1 MSKLDSLIRLHE
13 RTLDEARRELS
24 RAEAAVASADAAIDA
39 LEAEIKAEQAAA
51 GADLTG
57 QFGYANYARQAI
69 ARRAELH
76 AAHQQ
81 AEVAREQV
89 REKAAVAFAELKKFE
104 ITANGARPWLNKKKI
119 AVCKANW
126 TKSPSS
132 RTARKRRA
140 APSASA
146 ESRRPEFG
154 RQPQPRCSDGGSS
167 TGSGRGWRRPL
178 CGRGGL
184 RRPTLG

>member
-13 RTLDEARRELS
+13 RTLDEARRELG
-24 RAEAAVASADAAIDA
+24 RAEAAVASAAAAIDA

-89 REKAAVAFAELKKFE
+89 REKVAVAFAELKKFE
-104 ITANGARPWLNKKKI
+104 ITAE
-119 AVCKANW
+119 
-126 TKSPSS
+126 
-132 RTARKRRA
+132 RRA
-140 APSASA
+140 ALAQQEENRRLQGELDEIAQRQDRQKQACSA
-146 ESRRPEFG
+146 
-154 RQPQPRCSDGGSS
+154 
-167 TGSGRGWRRPL
+167 
-178 CGRGGL
+178 
-184 RRPTLG
+184 

>member
-13 RTLDEARRELS
+13 RTLDEARRELG
-24 RAEAAVASADAAIDA
+24 RAEAAVASAAAAIDA

-89 REKAAVAFAELKKFE
+89 REKVATAFAELKKFE
-104 ITANGARPWLNKKKI
+104 ITAER
-119 AVCKANW
+119 
-126 TKSPSS
+126 
-132 RTARKRRA
+132 RTALAQQEENRRLQGELDEIA
-140 APSASA
+140 QRQDRQKQACSA
-146 ESRRPEFG
+146 
-154 RQPQPRCSDGGSS
+154 
-167 TGSGRGWRRPL
+167 
-178 CGRGGL
+178 
-184 RRPTLG
+184 

>member
-13 RTLDEARRELS
+13 RTLDEARRELG
-24 RAEAAVASADAAIDA
+24 RAEAAVASAAAAIDA

-76 AAHQQ
+76 TAHQQ

-89 REKAAVAFAELKKFE
+89 REKVAVAFAELKKFE
-104 ITANGARPWLNKKKI
+104 ITAE
-119 AVCKANW
+119 
-126 TKSPSS
+126 
-132 RTARKRRA
+132 RRA
-140 APSASA
+140 ALAQQ
-146 ESRRPEFG
+146 EENRRLQGELDEIAQ
-154 RQPQPRCSDGGSS
+154 RQDRQKQA
-167 TGSGRGWRRPL
+167 RGA
-178 CGRGGL
+178 
-184 RRPTLG
+184 

>member
-13 RTLDEARRELS
+13 RTLDEARRELG
-24 RAEAAVASADAAIDA
+24 RAEAAVASAAAAIDA

-76 AAHQQ
+76 TAHQQ

-89 REKAAVAFAELKKFE
+89 REKVAVAFAELKKFE
-104 ITANGARPWLNKKKI
+104 ITAE
-119 AVCKANW
+119 
-126 TKSPSS
+126 
-132 RTARKRRA
+132 RRA
-140 APSASA
+140 ALAQQ
-146 ESRRPEFG
+146 EENRRLQGELDEIAQQQD
-154 RQPQPRCSDGGSS
+154 RHKQA
-167 TGSGRGWRRPL
+167 RGA
-178 CGRGGL
+178 
-184 RRPTLG
+184 

>member
-13 RTLDEARRELS
+13 RILDEARRELG
-24 RAEAAVASADAAIDA
+24 RAEASVASVAAAIDA

-76 AAHQQ
+76 TAHQQ

-89 REKAAVAFAELKKFE
+89 REKVAVAFAELKKFE
-104 ITANGARPWLNKKKI
+104 ITAE
-119 AVCKANW
+119 
-126 TKSPSS
+126 
-132 RTARKRRA
+132 RRA
-140 APSASA
+140 ALAQQ
-146 ESRRPEFG
+146 EENRRLQGELDEIAQQQV
-154 RQPQPRCSDGGSS
+154 RQKQA
-167 TGSGRGWRRPL
+167 RGA
-178 CGRGGL
+178 
-184 RRPTLG
+184 

>member
-13 RTLDEARRELS
+13 RTLDEARRELG
-24 RAEAAVASADAAIDA
+24 RAEAAVASAAAAIDA

-89 REKAAVAFAELKKFE
+89 REKVAVAFAELKKFE
-104 ITANGARPWLNKKKI
+104 ITAE
-119 AVCKANW
+119 
-126 TKSPSS
+126 
-132 RTARKRRA
+132 RRA
-140 APSASA
+140 ALAQQ
-146 ESRRPEFG
+146 EENRRLQGELDEIAQQQD
-154 RQPQPRCSDGGSS
+154 RQKQA
-167 TGSGRGWRRPL
+167 RGA
-178 CGRGGL
+178 
-184 RRPTLG
+184 

>member
-13 RTLDEARRELS
+13 RTLDEARRELG
-24 RAEAAVASADAAIDA
+24 RAEAAVSSAAAAIDA

-89 REKAAVAFAELKKFE
+89 REKVAVAFAELKKFE
-104 ITANGARPWLNKKKI
+104 ITAE
-119 AVCKANW
+119 
-126 TKSPSS
+126 
-132 RTARKRRA
+132 RRA
-140 APSASA
+140 ALAQQ
-146 ESRRPEFG
+146 EENRRLQGELDEIAQQQD
-154 RQPQPRCSDGGSS
+154 RQKQA
-167 TGSGRGWRRPL
+167 RGA
-178 CGRGGL
+178 
-184 RRPTLG
+184 

>member
-13 RTLDEARRELS
+13 RTLDEARRELG
-24 RAEAAVASADAAIDA
+24 RAEAAVASAAAAIDA

-76 AAHQQ
+76 TAHQQ

-89 REKAAVAFAELKKFE
+89 REKVAVAFAELKKFE
-104 ITANGARPWLNKKKI
+104 ITAE
-119 AVCKANW
+119 
-126 TKSPSS
+126 
-132 RTARKRRA
+132 RRA
-140 APSASA
+140 ALAQQEENRRLQGELDEIAQRQDRQKQACSA
-146 ESRRPEFG
+146 
-154 RQPQPRCSDGGSS
+154 
-167 TGSGRGWRRPL
+167 
-178 CGRGGL
+178 
-184 RRPTLG
+184 

>member
-13 RTLDEARRELS
+13 RTLDEARRELG
-24 RAEAAVASADAAIDA
+24 RAEAAVASAAAAIDA

-76 AAHQQ
+76 TAHQQ

-89 REKAAVAFAELKKFE
+89 REKVAVAFAELKKFE
-104 ITANGARPWLNKKKI
+104 ITAE
-119 AVCKANW
+119 
-126 TKSPSS
+126 
-132 RTARKRRA
+132 RRA
-140 APSASA
+140 ALAQQ
-146 ESRRPEFG
+146 EENRRLQGELDEIAQQQV
-154 RQPQPRCSDGGSS
+154 RQKQA
-167 TGSGRGWRRPL
+167 RGA
-178 CGRGGL
+178 
-184 RRPTLG
+184 

>member
-13 RTLDEARRELS
+13 RTLDEARRELG
-24 RAEAAVASADAAIDA
+24 RAEAAVASAAAAIDA

-76 AAHQQ
+76 TVHQQ

-89 REKAAVAFAELKKFE
+89 REKVAVAFAELKKFE
-104 ITANGARPWLNKKKI
+104 ITAE
-119 AVCKANW
+119 
-126 TKSPSS
+126 
-132 RTARKRRA
+132 RRA
-140 APSASA
+140 ALAQQ
-146 ESRRPEFG
+146 EENRRLQGELDEIAQQQD
-154 RQPQPRCSDGGSS
+154 RQKQA
-167 TGSGRGWRRPL
+167 RGA
-178 CGRGGL
+178 
-184 RRPTLG
+184 

>member
-13 RTLDEARRELS
+13 RTLDEARRELG
-24 RAEAAVASADAAIDA
+24 RAEAAVASAAAAIDA

-81 AEVAREQV
+81 AEVAREKV
-89 REKAAVAFAELKKFE
+89 REKVATAFAELKKFE
-104 ITANGARPWLNKKKI
+104 ITAE
-119 AVCKANW
+119 
-126 TKSPSS
+126 
-132 RTARKRRA
+132 RRA
-140 APSASA
+140 ALAQQ
-146 ESRRPEFG
+146 EENRRLQGELDEIAQQQD
-154 RQPQPRCSDGGSS
+154 RQKQA
-167 TGSGRGWRRPL
+167 RGA
-178 CGRGGL
+178 
-184 RRPTLG
+184 

>member
-13 RTLDEARRELS
+13 RTLDEARRELG
-24 RAEAAVASADAAIDA
+24 RAEAAVASAAAAIDA

-76 AAHQQ
+76 TAHQQ

-89 REKAAVAFAELKKFE
+89 REKVATAFAELKKFE
-104 ITANGARPWLNKKKI
+104 ITAERRVALAQQEENRRLQGELDEI
-119 AVCKANW
+119 AQQQD
-126 TKSPSS
+126 
-132 RTARKRRA
+132 R
-140 APSASA
+140 
-146 ESRRPEFG
+146 
-154 RQPQPRCSDGGSS
+154 
-167 TGSGRGWRRPL
+167 
-178 CGRGGL
+178 
-184 RRPTLG
+184 

>member
-13 RTLDEARRELS
+13 RTLDEARRELG
-24 RAEAAVASADAAIDA
+24 RAEAAVASAAAAIDA

-89 REKAAVAFAELKKFE
+89 REKVAVAFAELKKFE
-104 ITANGARPWLNKKKI
+104 ITAE
-119 AVCKANW
+119 
-126 TKSPSS
+126 
-132 RTARKRRA
+132 RRA
-140 APSASA
+140 ALAQQ
-146 ESRRPEFG
+146 EENRRLRGELDEIAQQQV
-154 RQPQPRCSDGGSS
+154 RQKQA
-167 TGSGRGWRRPL
+167 RGA
-178 CGRGGL
+178 
-184 RRPTLG
+184 

>member
-13 RTLDEARRELS
+13 RTLDEARRKLG
-24 RAEAAVASADAAIDA
+24 RAEAAVASAATAIDA

-51 GADLTG
+51 GADLAG

-89 REKAAVAFAELKKFE
+89 REEVAAAFAELKKFE
-104 ITANGARPWLNKKKI
+104 ITAE
-119 AVCKANW
+119 
-126 TKSPSS
+126 
-132 RTARKRRA
+132 RRA
-140 APSASA
+140 ALAQQ
-146 ESRRPEFG
+146 EENRRLQGELDEIAQQQD
-154 RQPQPRCSDGGSS
+154 RQKQA
-167 TGSGRGWRRPL
+167 RGA
-178 CGRGGL
+178 
-184 RRPTLG
+184 

>member
-13 RTLDEARRELS
+13 RTLDEARRELG
-24 RAEAAVASADAAIDA
+24 RAEAAVASAAAAIDA

-76 AAHQQ
+76 TAHQQ

-89 REKAAVAFAELKKFE
+89 REKVAVAFAELKKFE
-104 ITANGARPWLNKKKI
+104 ITAE
-119 AVCKANW
+119 
-126 TKSPSS
+126 
-132 RTARKRRA
+132 RRA
-140 APSASA
+140 ALAQQ
-146 ESRRPEFG
+146 EENRRLQGELDEIAQQQD
-154 RQPQPRCSDGGSS
+154 RQKQA
-167 TGSGRGWRRPL
+167 RGA
-178 CGRGGL
+178 
-184 RRPTLG
+184 

>member
-13 RTLDEARRELS
+13 RTLDEARRELG
-24 RAEAAVASADAAIDA
+24 RAEAAVAAAAAAIDA

-76 AAHQQ
+76 TAHQQ

-89 REKAAVAFAELKKFE
+89 REKVAVAFAELKKFE
-104 ITANGARPWLNKKKI
+104 ITAE
-119 AVCKANW
+119 
-126 TKSPSS
+126 
-132 RTARKRRA
+132 RRA
-140 APSASA
+140 ALAQQ
-146 ESRRPEFG
+146 EENRRLQGELDEIAQQQD
-154 RQPQPRCSDGGSS
+154 RQKQA
-167 TGSGRGWRRPL
+167 RGA
-178 CGRGGL
+178 
-184 RRPTLG
+184 

>member
-13 RTLDEARRELS
+13 RTLDEARRELG
-24 RAEAAVASADAAIDA
+24 RAEAAVASAAAAIDA

-76 AAHQQ
+76 TAHQQ

-89 REKAAVAFAELKKFE
+89 REKVAVAFAELKKLE
-104 ITANGARPWLNKKKI
+104 ITAE
-119 AVCKANW
+119 
-126 TKSPSS
+126 
-132 RTARKRRA
+132 RRA
-140 APSASA
+140 ALAQQ
-146 ESRRPEFG
+146 EENRRLQGELDEIAQQQD
-154 RQPQPRCSDGGSS
+154 RQKQA
-167 TGSGRGWRRPL
+167 RGA
-178 CGRGGL
+178 
-184 RRPTLG
+184 

>member
-13 RTLDEARRELS
+13 RTLDEARRELG
-24 RAEAAVASADAAIDA
+24 RAEAAVASAAAAIDA

-76 AAHQQ
+76 TAHQQ

-89 REKAAVAFAELKKFE
+89 REKVAVAFAELKKFE
-104 ITANGARPWLNKKKI
+104 ITAE
-119 AVCKANW
+119 
-126 TKSPSS
+126 
-132 RTARKRRA
+132 RRA
-140 APSASA
+140 ALAQQEENRRLQGELDEIA
-146 ESRRPEFG
+146 QQQDRQKQSRG
-154 RQPQPRCSDGGSS
+154 A
-167 TGSGRGWRRPL
+167 
-178 CGRGGL
+178 
-184 RRPTLG
+184 

>member
-13 RTLDEARRELS
+13 RTLDEARRELG
-24 RAEAAVASADAAIDA
+24 RAEAAVASAAAAIDA

-76 AAHQQ
+76 TAHQQ

-89 REKAAVAFAELKKFE
+89 REKVAVAFAELKKFE
-104 ITANGARPWLNKKKI
+104 ITAE
-119 AVCKANW
+119 
-126 TKSPSS
+126 
-132 RTARKRRA
+132 RRA
-140 APSASA
+140 ALAQQ
-146 ESRRPEFG
+146 EENRRLQGERDELAQ
-154 RQPQPRCSDGGSS
+154 RQDRQKQAC
-167 TGSGRGWRRPL
+167 
-178 CGRGGL
+178 CA
-184 RRPTLG
+184 

>member
-13 RTLDEARRELS
+13 RTLDEARRELG
-24 RAEAAVASADAAIDA
+24 RAEVAVASAAAAIDA

-89 REKAAVAFAELKKFE
+89 REKVAVAFAELKKFE
-104 ITANGARPWLNKKKI
+104 ITAE
-119 AVCKANW
+119 
-126 TKSPSS
+126 
-132 RTARKRRA
+132 RRA
-140 APSASA
+140 ALAQQ
-146 ESRRPEFG
+146 EENRRLQGELDEIAQQQD
-154 RQPQPRCSDGGSS
+154 RQKQA
-167 TGSGRGWRRPL
+167 RGA
-178 CGRGGL
+178 
-184 RRPTLG
+184 

>member
-24 RAEAAVASADAAIDA
+24 RAEAAVASAAAAIDA

-76 AAHQQ
+76 TAHQQ

-89 REKAAVAFAELKKFE
+89 REKVAVAFAELKKFE
-104 ITANGARPWLNKKKI
+104 ITAE
-119 AVCKANW
+119 
-126 TKSPSS
+126 
-132 RTARKRRA
+132 RRA
-140 APSASA
+140 ALAQQ
-146 ESRRPEFG
+146 EENRRLQGELDEIAQQQD
-154 RQPQPRCSDGGSS
+154 RQKQA
-167 TGSGRGWRRPL
+167 RGA
-178 CGRGGL
+178 
-184 RRPTLG
+184 

>member
-13 RTLDEARRELS
+13 RTLDEARRELG
-24 RAEAAVASADAAIDA
+24 RAEAAVASAAAAIEA

-76 AAHQQ
+76 TAHQQ

-89 REKAAVAFAELKKFE
+89 REKVAVAFAELKKFE
-104 ITANGARPWLNKKKI
+104 ITAE
-119 AVCKANW
+119 
-126 TKSPSS
+126 
-132 RTARKRRA
+132 RRA
-140 APSASA
+140 ALAQQ
-146 ESRRPEFG
+146 EENRRLQGELDEIAQQQD
-154 RQPQPRCSDGGSS
+154 RQKQA
-167 TGSGRGWRRPL
+167 RGA
-178 CGRGGL
+178 
-184 RRPTLG
+184 

>member
-13 RTLDEARRELS
+13 RTLDEARRELG
-24 RAEAAVASADAAIDA
+24 RAEAAVASAAAAIDA

-76 AAHQQ
+76 TAHQQ

-89 REKAAVAFAELKKFE
+89 REKVAVAFAELKKFE
-104 ITANGARPWLNKKKI
+104 ITAE
-119 AVCKANW
+119 
-126 TKSPSS
+126 
-132 RTARKRRA
+132 RRA
-140 APSASA
+140 ALAQQ
-146 ESRRPEFG
+146 EENRRLQGELDEIAQQQG
-154 RQPQPRCSDGGSS
+154 RQKQA
-167 TGSGRGWRRPL
+167 RGA
-178 CGRGGL
+178 
-184 RRPTLG
+184 